1 MNPQLHILIV
11 EDQRIVREGLIALF
25 EDEPDITI
33 VGEAA
38 SGEEALERYRELRP
52 DVVLMD
58 LQLPGIDGAET
69 TRRIRAA
76 DPNARILVLTTYVTD
91 EFIFAALRAGA
102 QGYLL
107 KDASA
112 AELTAAV
119 QAVYAGQT
127 RLSPEVAARLVAG
140 VGGGGPEP
148 LTPRELEVLMLVG
161 RGYSNDMIAAELQ
174 IAPRTVKVHVQNI
187 LGKLGAANRT
197 EAVTIGLRRG
207 LIALH
212 SASAP

>member
-1 MNPQLHILIV
+1 MNAALRILIV

-25 EDEPDITI
+25 EDEPRITI

-38 SGEEALERYRELRP
+38 SGEEALACYAELLP

-69 TRRIRAA
+69 TRRIR
-76 DPNARILVLTTYVTD
+76 DQYPTARILVLTTYATD

-112 AELTAAV
+112 AELIAALR
-119 QAVYAGQT
+119 AVYTGQT
-127 RLSPEVAARLVAG
+127 QLSPEVAARLVAG
-140 VGGGGPEP
+140 IGGTGPEP
-148 LTPRELEVLMLVG
+148 LTPRELEVLTLLG
-161 RGYSNDMIAAELQ
+161 RGYSNDMIAAALQ
-174 IAPRTVKVHVQNI
+174 IAPRTVKVHVQNL
-187 LGKLGAANRT
+187 LGKLSAANRT

-207 LIALH
+207 LITL
-212 SASAP
+212 